1 MFYLV
6 SFDVSDDRDRYRVV
20 KVLKSYGQRVQKSVF
35 ECPDLNEKRL
45 LKLKDRLESLID
57 HGTDSVRY
65 YRQCRGCLAECELS
79 GVGELPE
86 VKDFE
91 VV

>member
-1 MFYLV
+1 MILTAQDIQSQQFHV
-6 SFDVSDDRDRYRVV
+6 RFRGFDVEEVDDF
-20 KVLKSYGQRVQKSVF
+20 L
-35 ECPDLNEKRL
+35 EKIATAFQTVSEENH
-45 LKLKDRLESLID
+45 KLKDRLESLID

-79 GVGELPE
+79 GVGVLPE